1 MWCGVW
7 IGVERAAYY
16 GTQKNAWKWNNLKI
30 ILAGEL

>member
-7 IGVERAAYY
+7 IGVERAAY